1 MVFSFPPF
9 PLLSTTSPNP
19 DLWRRIKHPRKYEY
33 QSPKFVQETPAQSLN
48 FSLAVLI
55 EHQTEEIHRR
65 ESHRVDQYAAHSPLL
80 QRILRVLNVDPGHT
94 FNVAAFNVAADPT
107 PGRQMYWAADAFM
120 AERKVA
126 GKQPFCHQ
134 LRAHTSTYC

>member
-1 MVFSFPPF
+1 MIHGT
-9 PLLSTTSPNP
+9 L
-19 DLWRRIKHPRKYEY
+19 
-33 QSPKFVQETPAQSLN
+33 Q
-48 FSLAVLI
+48 I
-55 EHQTEEIHRR
+55 E
-65 ESHRVDQYAAHSPLL
+65 
-80 QRILRVLNVDPGHT
+80 RILRVLNVDPGHT

-107 PGRQMYWAADAFM
+107 PGRQMYWVADAFM